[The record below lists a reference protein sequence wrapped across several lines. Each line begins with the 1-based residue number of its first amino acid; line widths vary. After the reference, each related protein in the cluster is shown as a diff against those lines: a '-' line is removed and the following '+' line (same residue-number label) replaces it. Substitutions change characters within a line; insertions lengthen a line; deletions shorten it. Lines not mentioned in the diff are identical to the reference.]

1 MRGKGLMK
9 MSIRIYRPTV
19 RKLALVKRPAHLTRL
34 SVLKSEKV
42 FTDNIFKEESS
53 EEANARKNFKDFED
67 IKTSAS
73 ILVEVREIY
82 QECKDEKTKA
92 LLGELLTH
100 YNEKLPDDKDG
111 KGGNDGEVPRV
122 TADELLNA
130 LS

>member
-73 ILVEVREIY
+73 ILVEVSEIY